1 MEDQK
6 DTKGNHH
13 ASQGQGQSTQR
24 GDGFAFLSR
33 KAEKLTTALYMVT
46 DILSDKEPMKWS
58 AREAGVS
65 VLSDITFASG
75 ANPSERM
82 STLRAV
88 TKKVERVV
96 SFLDIASGTRMISEM
111 NASVL
116 KKEYLA
122 LKDAIEAE
130 WAHIHDRA
138 RPMFSER
145 FFDVVRELPSRD
157 TTDDGS
163 SSRVDTPRPQAQPP
177 RPTPT
182 ATPRMPMSSP
192 RQANPTPPY
201 LAPAPVVT
209 PVPTISSPLPA
220 PVVRPKDTSTEPH
233 QSEGVGMRPRPEPR
247 QLAERDLSG
256 SARTDFGRDDRR
268 KIIFA
273 LLNQKPAVTVGD
285 IGKSIPGVSEK
296 TIQRELLAM
305 VGEGILTKHGER
317 RWSTYALRTGT

>member
-6 DTKGNHH
+6 DKMKDSNTT
-13 ASQGQGQSTQR
+13 QGQREDRTSR
-24 GDGFAFLSR
+24 RADGFGFLSR

-75 ANPSERM
+75 ASPSERM

-88 TKKVERVV
+88 LKKVERVV

-111 NASVL
+111 NANVL

-130 WAHIHDRA
+130 WSNIHDRA

-145 FFDVVRELPSRD
+145 FFEVERELPSPAHVAFQPER
-157 TTDDGS
+157 TS
-163 SSRVDTPRPQAQPP
+163 VAFTPRHEPTLTRYTPQTPTRSTEKLP
-177 RPTPT
+177 VTSRPTLPI
-182 ATPRMPMSSP
+182 
-192 RQANPTPPY
+192 TPPVAISEVR
-201 LAPAPVVT
+201 APE
-209 PVPTISSPLPA
+209 SHPA
-220 PVVRPKDTSTEPH
+220 EP
-233 QSEGVGMRPRPEPR
+233 RPRPEPR

-273 LLNQKPAVTVGD
+273 LLNQKPSVTVGD

-317 RWSTYALRTGT
+317 RWSTYALRTSVTTI